1 MNLNKYSFIYPI
13 VLTIA
18 SFFFGLFL
26 WDKITLEYSNPLEIV
41 GEYDKYSHNVMND
54 TLRYLIF
61 VLTPIL
67 TFFLSFL
74 YFKKK
79 TRYLNFN
86 LKIFELNSVVE
97 RESFSRKKLIIL
109 LFFLSFLFLYQD
121 WDEFGFSIFEEGMP
135 LSGGTIFELG
145 LKPWID
151 IYLNTGLFHDLL
163 DAKIAWSITDNKT
176 IGSYKFY
183 IHLLNL
189 ISQILIIY
197 FLFKLSLQINLKKI
211 RELFFILSVF
221 ALFASLNNASL
232 WKDIPVI
239 LFLIS
244 ILNYL
249 NFERRNFSLFSICFL
264 SVFTFF
270 WSLDRGFFIF
280 LTFIPF
286 LLLVFLNNK
295 KEFFKFIITFLIYVS
310 FLIIIFGIDI
320 FLSFLNHTYEIFT
333 QHEMINGII
342 HPTPFSGEDNA
353 SRASKALMLIILNSI
368 ITILIFFDKEKL
380 FNNNTKFIFIFF
392 QILNFL
398 IYKSALSRSD
408 GGHIQT
414 ASYLSI
420 LLFLIYVIF
429 YLLNYFVK
437 LKHFKIFFS
446 KKNII
451 FYLILIFIL
460 SKNIFSLENIYK
472 FPKNIKNFVSASDE
486 NFLDKNYYRS
496 LKKVNAYFNKD
507 ECVFSFSYDLAI
519 FYLINKKSCSKFF
532 NVWVIGS
539 NQNQKKY
546 ILQIEDKKPKF
557 ILKGGIIKFQSL
569 DERYPYINKYI
580 EENYQKVDEFDGW
593 QIYKKNT

>member
-368 ITILIFFDKEKL
+368 ITILIVFDKEKL

-408 GGHIQT
+408 VGHIQT

-420 LLFLIYVIF
+420 LLFLIYLIF

-486 NFLDKNYYRS
+486 SFLDKNYYRS

-507 ECVFSFSYDLAI
+507 ECIFSFSYDLAI

-546 ILQIEDKKPKF
+546 ILQIDDKKPKF

-580 EENYQKVDEFDGW
+580 EENYKKVDEFDGW

>member
-54 TLRYLIF
+54 TLRYL
-61 VLTPIL
+61 VLVLIPVV

-79 TRYLNFN
+79 KRYFNFN
-86 LKIFELNSVVE
+86 LKIFELNSLVE
-97 RESFSRKKLIIL
+97 RESFSRKKFIIL
-109 LFFLSFLFLYQD
+109 LFFLSSLFLFQD

-163 DAKIAWSITDNKT
+163 DAKIAWSLIDNKT

-183 IHLLNL
+183 ISLLNL

-211 RELFFILSVF
+211 RELFFIFSVF
-221 ALFASLNNASL
+221 AFFASLNNASL

-249 NFERRNFSLFSICFL
+249 NYERRNFSLFLICFL
-264 SVFTFF
+264 SIFTFF

-286 LLLVFLNNK
+286 LLLIFLNNK
-295 KEFFKFIITFLIYVS
+295 KEFLKFIITILVYGSIFVMIFGSDIFIS
-310 FLIIIFGIDI
+310 FL
-320 FLSFLNHTYEIFT
+320 SHTYEIFT

-342 HPTPFSGEDNA
+342 HPTPFSNEDNA
-353 SRASKALMLIILNSI
+353 SRASKALILIILNSI
-368 ITILIFFDKEKL
+368 ITILIIFDKEKL

-420 LLFLIYVIF
+420 LLFLVYIIF
-429 YLLNYFVK
+429 FLSNYFAK
-437 LKHFKIFFS
+437 SKYFKIYSS
-446 KKNII
+446 KKNIF

-460 SKNIFSLENIYK
+460 NKNIFSFENIYK
-472 FPKNIKNFVSASDE
+472 FPQNIKNFVSASDE
-486 NFLDKNYYRS
+486 SFLDENYYRS

-507 ECVFSFSYDLAI
+507 DCIFSFSYDLAI

-539 NQNQKKY
+539 NINQKKY
-546 ILQIEDKKPKF
+546 ILQIDDKKPKF

-569 DERYPYINKYI
+569 EERYPYINKYI
-580 EENYQKVDEFDGW
+580 DENYKKVDEFDGW

>member
-1 MNLNKYSFIYPI
+1 
-13 VLTIA
+13 
-18 SFFFGLFL
+18 
-26 WDKITLEYSNPLEIV
+26 
-41 GEYDKYSHNVMND
+41 MND

-368 ITILIFFDKEKL
+368 ITILIVFDKEKL

-392 QILNFL
+392 KILNFL

-507 ECVFSFSYDLAI
+507 ECIFSFSYDLAI

-546 ILQIEDKKPKF
+546 ILQIDDKKPKF

>member
-368 ITILIFFDKEKL
+368 ITILIVFDKEKL

-486 NFLDKNYYRS
+486 SFLDKNYYRS

-507 ECVFSFSYDLAI
+507 ECIFSFSYDLAI

-546 ILQIEDKKPKF
+546 ILKIDDKKPKF

-580 EENYQKVDEFDGW
+580 EENYKKVDEFDGW

>member
-26 WDKITLEYSNPLEIV
+26 WDKIALEYSNPLEIV

-368 ITILIFFDKEKL
+368 ITILIVFDKEKL

-392 QILNFL
+392 QILIFL

-429 YLLNYFVK
+429 YLLNYFVN
-437 LKHFKIFFS
+437 LKHFKIFFC

-507 ECVFSFSYDLAI
+507 ECIFSFSYDLAI

-546 ILQIEDKKPKF
+546 ILQIDDKKPKF

-580 EENYQKVDEFDGW
+580 EENYKKVDEFDGW

>member
-368 ITILIFFDKEKL
+368 ITILIVFDKEKL

-486 NFLDKNYYRS
+486 SFLDKNYYRS

-507 ECVFSFSYDLAI
+507 ECIFSFSYDLAI

-546 ILQIEDKKPKF
+546 ILQIDDKKPKF